1 MSTSA
6 GGFPARW
13 GGRSMAALAGM
24 IVFAGL
30 ILAYRETR
38 PEERDRR
45 AIREHLDEME
55 RALRHHDAAMWVHVT
70 TRHEARESDSLH
82 RATHDRMLRD
92 FDRLQHLAS
101 FAMKDVRIEVTGDQA
116 VARYRIE
123 TTSPE
128 AGAPRPPVAGELR
141 MARGDKAW
149 EMVGHRLI
157 EAR

>member
-6 GGFPARW
+6 GGSPAGWR
-13 GGRSMAALAGM
+13 GRSTAALVGVIALAG
-24 IVFAGL
+24 L
-30 ILAYRETR
+30 IFAYRETR
-38 PEERDRR
+38 PEVRDRR

-55 RALRHHDAAMWVHVT
+55 RGLRRHDASMWLHVT
-70 TRHEARESDSLH
+70 TRHEAPESDPLH

-92 FDRLQHLAS
+92 FERLQHLAS

-123 TTSPE
+123 TASPE

-149 EMVGHRLI
+149 EMIDHRLI